1 MMSKKSYELLKRLT
15 EADAPSG
22 REGAAAEIVR
32 AEAERLGYEV
42 TSDALGSVIAHKPGS
57 GAKLMFDAH
66 LDEIGIIAS
75 YAEDNGFIRFGA
87 VGGLNTSELPKKRV
101 RFLNGVTGVIGSEE
115 ESFKDKPKLSKLYID
130 IGAKD
135 KADAADKVKT
145 GDMAVFDGPF
155 DSDGCR
161 VVSKALDDRAGC
173 FILLCAMERIKSSEN
188 DLWFV
193 FSAQEEV
200 GLRGAKTAAFSIMPD
215 YAVAVDVTDTG
226 DTPGCPPMAVKLGDG
241 AAIKI
246 MDRSVVCDTEVIER
260 LIGTAEKNGI
270 KYQREIMADGG
281 TDTGAIALTGAGV
294 KAGAVSLPV
303 RYVHSPSELASVVDI
318 EACAELIAAVCA
330 EKWDR

>member
-1 MMSKKSYELLKRLT
+1 MMSKKSYELLRKLT

-22 REGAAAEIVR
+22 RESAAAEIVR

-42 TSDALGSVIAHKPGS
+42 TTDALGSVIAHRSGS

-66 LDEIGIIAS
+66 LDEIGVMAS
-75 YAEDNGFIRFGA
+75 YADDNGFIRFCA

-115 ESFKDKPKLSKLYID
+115 ESFKEKPKLSKLYID

-135 KADAADKVKT
+135 KADAESKVKT
-145 GDMAVFDGPF
+145 GDTAVFDGPF
-155 DSDGCR
+155 DCDGQR
-161 VVSKALDDRAGC
+161 IVSKALDNRAGC
-173 FILLCAMERIKSSEN
+173 FILLSAMENIKSAEN

-193 FSAQEEV
+193 FSVQEEV

-226 DTPGCPPMAVKLGDG
+226 DTPGCPPMAVKLGAG

-246 MDRSVVCDTEVIER
+246 MDRSVICDSGVTEK
-260 LIGTAEKNGI
+260 LIGAAEKAGI
-270 KYQREIMADGG
+270 KYQREIMTDGG

-294 KAGAVSLPV
+294 KTGAVSLPV
-303 RYVHSPSELASVVDI
+303 RYVHSPSELASADDL
-318 EACAELIAAVCA
+318 EACAKLIAAVCA
-330 EKWDR
+330 EKWN